1 MQPHLKRMANI
12 IHIILQHLA
21 WYLVKALTSTYR
33 FEREDLEHLET
44 ARKHHPNGALVI
56 GCWHEQM
63 IAFLA
68 AHSGTFP
75 YMAMASRS
83 KDGEYAA
90 FIATKM
96 GFIPVRGS
104 SRKRGKE
111 KGGKEAIDTYI
122 SNMNEGGRGGITVD
136 GPKGPRRVCKPGIVL
151 IAQQTGS
158 MIVPGGAF
166 AQKYWE
172 FNSWDKFK
180 LPVPFT
186 RIKLRYAEPFAV
198 PADLSATQIG
208 EACRR
213 VETSIKKLED
223 TLKWD

>member
-1 MQPHLKRMANI
+1 MIHLF
-12 IHIILQHLA
+12 LQNLA
-21 WYLVKALTSTYR
+21 WLFVKALTSTYQ
-33 FEREDLEHLET
+33 FEREDQEQLEK
-44 ARKHHPNGALVI
+44 AVSHHPKRAVVI

-63 IAFLA
+63 IAFLSI
-68 AHSGTFP
+68 HSGSFP

-90 FIATKM
+90 FIARKM

-122 SNMNEGGRGGITVD
+122 SNMMEGGRGGITMD
-136 GPKGPRRVCKPGIVL
+136 GPKGPRHTCKPGIVI
-151 IAQQTGS
+151 IAQQTGA
-158 MIVPGGAF
+158 MILPGAAF

-180 LPVPFT
+180 LPKPFT

-198 PADLSATQIG
+198 PANISQTQIT
-208 EACRR
+208 EACRLIEER
-213 VETSIKKLED
+213 IKKLED
-223 TLKWD
+223 TLVW

>member
-1 MQPHLKRMANI
+1 M
-12 IHIILQHLA
+12 IHILLQNIA
-21 WYLVKALTSTYR
+21 WLFVKALISTYR
-33 FEREDLEHLET
+33 FEREDQELLEK
-44 ARKHHPNGALVI
+44 AVSHHPKRAVVI

-63 IAFLA
+63 IAFLSI
-68 AHSGTFP
+68 HSGSFP

-90 FIATKM
+90 FIAKKM

-122 SNMNEGGRGGITVD
+122 SNMMEGGRGGITMD
-136 GPKGPRRVCKPGIVL
+136 GPKGPRHVCKPGIVI
-151 IAQQTGS
+151 IAQKTGA
-158 MIVPGGAF
+158 MILPGAAF

-172 FNSWDKFK
+172 FNSWDKYK
-180 LPVPFT
+180 IPKPFS

-198 PADLSATQIG
+198 PADITQTQIV
-208 EACRR
+208 EACRLIEER
-213 VETSIKKLED
+213 IKKLED
-223 TLKWD
+223 TLVW

>member
-1 MQPHLKRMANI
+1 M
-12 IHIILQHLA
+12 IHKILQYIA
-21 WYLVKALTSTYR
+21 WFFVKSLISTYR
-33 FEREDLEHLET
+33 FEIEHKEKLD
-44 ARKHHPNGALVI
+44 AGVKHHPKGAVVI
-56 GCWHEQM
+56 ACWHEQM
-63 IAFLA
+63 IAFLS
-68 AHSGTFP
+68 AHAHTFP

-83 KDGEYAA
+83 KDGDYAA
-90 FIATKM
+90 FIAKGM

-111 KGGKEAIDTYI
+111 KGGKEAMEIYI

-136 GPKGPRRVCKPGIVL
+136 GPKGPRHVCKPGIVQ
-151 IAQQTGS
+151 IAQRTGA

-166 AQKYWE
+166 AKKYWE

-198 PADLSATQIG
+198 PEEMSVSEVAD
-208 EACRR
+208 ACRKIEESLKHLE
-213 VETSIKKLED
+213 ETLN
-223 TLKWD
+223 WD

>member
-1 MQPHLKRMANI
+1 MIHLFLQNI
-12 IHIILQHLA
+12 A
-21 WYLVKALTSTYR
+21 WLFVKALISTYR
-33 FEREDLEHLET
+33 FEREDQEQLEK
-44 ARKHHPNGALVI
+44 AVSHHPKRAVVI

-63 IAFLA
+63 IAFLSI
-68 AHSGTFP
+68 HSGSFP

-90 FIATKM
+90 FIARKM

-122 SNMNEGGRGGITVD
+122 SKMMEGGRGGITMD
-136 GPKGPRRVCKPGIVL
+136 GPKGPRHTCKPGIVI
-151 IAQQTGS
+151 IAQQTGA
-158 MIVPGGAF
+158 MILPGAAF

-180 LPVPFT
+180 IPKPFS

-198 PADLSATQIG
+198 PANLSQTQIG
-208 EACRR
+208 AACRLIEAR
-213 VETSIKKLED
+213 IKNLED
-223 TLKWD
+223 TLVW

>member
-1 MQPHLKRMANI
+1 M
-12 IHIILQHLA
+12 IHIILQNIA
-21 WYLVKALTSTYR
+21 WLFVKALISTYR
-33 FEREDLEHLET
+33 FEREGLEHHET
-44 ARKHHPNGALVI
+44 ARKYHPKGAMVI

-63 IAFLA
+63 IAFLSV
-68 AHSGTFP
+68 HSGTFP

-90 FIATKM
+90 FIAKKM

-136 GPKGPRRVCKPGIVL
+136 GPKGPRHTCKPGIVL
-151 IAQQTGS
+151 IAQQTQT
-158 MIVPGGAF
+158 MILPGAAF

-180 LPVPFT
+180 IPKPFT

-198 PADLSATQIG
+198 PSELTANQIG
-208 EACRR
+208 EACRK
-213 VETSIKKLED
+213 VEDSIKKLEE
-223 TLKWD
+223 TLSWN

>member
-1 MQPHLKRMANI
+1 MSNFL
-12 IHIILQHLA
+12 HIILQHLA
-21 WYLVKALTSTYR
+21 WYLVKALISTYR
-33 FEREDLEHLET
+33 FEREGQEHLET
-44 ARKHHPNGALVI
+44 ARRHHPKGAMVI

-63 IAFLA
+63 IAFLSV
-68 AHSGTFP
+68 HSGTFP

-90 FIATKM
+90 LIASKM

-136 GPKGPRRVCKPGIVL
+136 GPKGPRHVCKPGIVL
-151 IAQQTGS
+151 IAQQTGA
-158 MIVPGGAF
+158 MILPGA
-166 AQKYWE
+166 AIAKNYWE

-180 LPVPFT
+180 IPVPFT

-198 PADLSATQIG
+198 PSELTATQIG
-208 EACRR
+208 EACRK
-213 VETSIKKLED
+213 VEDSIKMLEA
-223 TLKWD
+223 TVKWD

>member
-1 MQPHLKRMANI
+1 MIHLF
-12 IHIILQHLA
+12 LQNLA
-21 WYLVKALTSTYR
+21 WLFVKALISTYR
-33 FEREDLEHLET
+33 FEREDQELLEK
-44 ARKHHPNGALVI
+44 AVSHHPKRAVVI

-63 IAFLA
+63 IAFLSI
-68 AHSGTFP
+68 HSGSFP

-90 FIATKM
+90 FIARKM

-122 SNMNEGGRGGITVD
+122 SNMKEGGRGGITMD
-136 GPKGPRRVCKPGIVL
+136 GPKGPRHTCKPGIVV
-151 IAQQTGS
+151 IAQQTGA
-158 MIVPGGAF
+158 MILPGAAF

-180 LPVPFT
+180 LPKPFS
-186 RIKLRYAEPFAV
+186 RIKLRYGEPFAV
-198 PADLSATQIG
+198 PADISQTQTI
-208 EACRR
+208 EACRLIEAR
-213 VETSIKKLED
+213 IKKLED
-223 TLKWD
+223 TLIW